1 MKTTL
6 KRLNTAALL
15 GMMLSVSV
23 AANAESKLD
32 GSSNMIC
39 ATFSITACVDG
50 ISCVDGEART
60 FDMPEF
66 MWVDFKKK
74 SIRADYDSEKTADSP
89 FKHFQSTDNQ
99 LIIQGVRSVAHLGNQ
114 TALAAHSFDVGVV
127 GALGGD
133 EGLGSKEVENL
144 CLFSV
149 ARIQL

>member
-23 AANAESKLD
+23 AANAETKLD

-50 ISCVDGEART
+50 IRCADGEART

-74 SIRADYDSEKTADSP
+74 SIRADYDSEKEADSP
-89 FKHFQSTDNQ
+89 FKNFQSTDNQ
-99 LIIQGVRSVAHLGNQ
+99 LIIQGVENNHGWSMAISKETGRMS
-114 TALAAHSFDVGVV
+114 LAVV
-127 GALGGD
+127 GEEVTFTMFGACKAL
-133 EGLGSKEVENL
+133 
-144 CLFSV
+144 
-149 ARIQL
+149 

>member
-99 LIIQGVRSVAHLGNQ
+99 LIIQGVENNHGWSMAIGKETGRMS
-114 TALAAHSFDVGVV
+114 LAVV
-127 GALGGD
+127 GEEVTFTMFGACKAL
-133 EGLGSKEVENL
+133 
-144 CLFSV
+144 
-149 ARIQL
+149 

>member
-15 GMMLSVSV
+15 GMMLCVSV
-23 AANAESKLD
+23 AANAESKTD

-50 ISCVDGEART
+50 IRCADGEART

-74 SIRADYDSEKTADSP
+74 SIHADYDSEKTADSS
-89 FKHFQSTDNQ
+89 FKNFQSTGSQ
-99 LIIQGVRSVAHLGNQ
+99 LIIQGVENDHGWSMAISKETGRMS
-114 TALAAHSFDVGVV
+114 LAVV
-127 GALGGD
+127 GEEVTFTMFGACKAL
-133 EGLGSKEVENL
+133 
-144 CLFSV
+144 
-149 ARIQL
+149 